1 MPLINPFPQLFTTLI
16 TPTLLSS
23 SLIFLQIMER
33 KKRGVVT
40 YGGHHHDDDDSGDEA
55 KMEKF
60 YSLLR
65 RFRDARDRRKSEL
78 KEMENNNQ
86 ESNVINKKAKTA
98 EVSFVLQDF
107 TTEIEFRKPPLVFPN
122 PVRCDAVTDAK
133 KGKKEQRQ
141 QDRPLDLKLAL

>member
-1 MPLINPFPQLFTTLI
+1 
-16 TPTLLSS
+16 
-23 SLIFLQIMER
+23 MEH

-40 YGGHHHDDDDSGDEA
+40 NVHDDDDSGDEA

-78 KEMENNNQ
+78 KEMEKHERNVKKMKT
-86 ESNVINKKAKTA
+86 SNDDGINKKAKTTTTTTA
-98 EVSFVLQDF
+98 EDSFELQDF
-107 TTEIEFRKPPLVFPN
+107 TTEIEFRKPPSVFPN
-122 PVRCDAVTDAK
+122 PVRCDTVTDAR

-141 QDRPLDLKLAL
+141 QDRPLDLKLTL